1 MTIDLTFKQ
10 FQTILFQ
17 LPTIVKYL
25 LQMQVQCLLT
35 TYMLSQNKDSW
46 IKSNFNNNKKNII
59 VCKKNK

>member
-1 MTIDLTFKQ
+1 MIDSTFKQ
-10 FQTILFQ
+10 FRTILFQ